1 MGAVPGLRLRGSPDA
16 NPPGECDNP
25 PMTPAGLPRLHAFP
39 LIMAAAGWLMA
50 AAFIGVMALI
60 DYRLSQVGRNDLTQ
74 MRGAGLLWI
83 APILSAATVGS
94 ALMIRRPRHPAG
106 WLFLLFGVTLAATG
120 VIDTYAAYGAVARR
134 GSVPAADLVAVVG
147 DLTFIPWLMI
157 LTLILLVTPG
167 GWGNSPRWRIAAWA
181 AMVSG
186 AAAILLHLLEP
197 YRGDYE
203 SLGVI
208 HNPLAI
214 SRLTG
219 PLQVAGT
226 VALIVLHVVLVGSAA
241 AIVFRFR
248 RAKDGRGRQL
258 RWMAFAAIPF
268 PVLVVGA
275 FVAATLDNQLLLGI
289 MAGGFVA
296 IIPIA
301 AGLAIEQDQLYDADR
316 LLSRGLTYSLLTALL
331 VGCYAVVVVFVGQS
345 LGDLG
350 GNSQAPVVIA
360 TLATVSVTAPLRRWL
375 QDGVDRRFHRR
386 RFEAVTTVQR
396 FVRDPSPTVSLEDVL
411 RAATGDPTLAVVYW
425 VEDRALW
432 VTADGETGA
441 VGEPFVEVARNGM
454 PLARISFDPGRTE
467 RTVVEAAS
475 AAGLSEL
482 ENARLRA
489 AIALQLVEVRESR
502 SRIVEAQLA
511 ERRKI
516 ERNLHDGAQQRLLAL
531 ALQLRA
537 AEVSGDQ
544 ARAMQTLGSAIDEIQ
559 VAVRELRDLANGLHP
574 SVLTDGGLQA
584 ALDTLAAHTAV
595 NVRLEATAQRFAPA
609 TEEAA
614 WFIACEAVTNAV
626 KHAVSTMVEIRACE
640 KDGCLLL
647 VIEDDGI
654 GGADPAGH
662 GLRGIA
668 DRAEAAGGRLR
679 VEARPGG
686 GTIVAAELP
695 CAL

>member
-1 MGAVPGLRLRGSPDA
+1 
-16 NPPGECDNP
+16 
-25 PMTPAGLPRLHAFP
+25 
-39 LIMAAAGWLMA
+39 MAIGGWLTVA
-50 AAFIGVMALI
+50 ALLGVMALI
-60 DYRLSQVGRNDLTQ
+60 DYRLSRVGRNDLAL
-74 MRGAGLLWI
+74 MRSAGGLYIVPL
-83 APILSAATVGS
+83 LSAATVGS
-94 ALMIRRPRHPAG
+94 ALMIRRPRHPVG
-106 WLFLLFGVTLAATG
+106 WLFLSLAIAISASG
-120 VIDTYAAYGAVARR
+120 VIDGYAAYGAVARR
-134 GSVPAADLVAVVG
+134 GSLPAADFVAVVG

-167 GWGNSPRWRIAAWA
+167 GRVHGPRWRIAAWA

-186 AAAILLHLLEP
+186 AAAVVLHLLEP
-197 YRGDYE
+197 YRGDYA
-203 SLGVI
+203 SLGLI
-208 HNPLAI
+208 HNPIALNSLA
-214 SRLTG
+214 T
-219 PLQVAGT
+219 PLQMAGF
-226 VALIVLHVVLVGSAA
+226 VALIVLQAVLLAAAA

-248 RAKDGRGRQL
+248 RAKDGRRRQL

-268 PVLVVGA
+268 PALVVGA
-275 FVAATLDNQLLLGI
+275 FVAASLDNQVLLAI

-301 AGLAIEQDQLYDADR
+301 AGLAIEQDHLYDADR
-316 LLSRGLTYSLLTALL
+316 LLSRGLTYGLLTAL
-331 VGCYAVVVVFVGQS
+331 VVACYAVVVVFVGDS

-350 GNSQAPVVIA
+350 GGSQVPAVVA
-360 TLATVSVTAPLRRWL
+360 TLAAMSVAAPMRRWI
-375 QDGVDRRFHRR
+375 QDGIDRRFNRR
-386 RFEAVTTVQR
+386 RFEAVATVQR
-396 FVRDPSPTVSLEDVL
+396 FVRDPSPGVSLEDVL
-411 RAATGDPTLAVVYW
+411 RSATGDPALAVAYW
-425 VEDRALW
+425 IDDRALW
-432 VTADGETGA
+432 VTAGGEPGSG
-441 VGEPFVEVARNGM
+441 GEPFVEVARNGA
-454 PLARISFDPGRTE
+454 PLARISFDTTRAE

-482 ENARLRA
+482 ENVRLRA

-502 SRIVEAQLA
+502 SRIVAAQLA

-537 AEVSGDQ
+537 AEMSGTP
-544 ARAMQTLGSAIDEIQ
+544 ARAFQTLGSAVDEIQ
-559 VAVRELRDLANGLHP
+559 LAVRELRDLANGLHP
-574 SVLTDGGLQA
+574 SVLADGGLQA

-595 NVRLEATAQRFAPA
+595 KVRLEATVERFAPA

-626 KHAVSTMVEIRACE
+626 KHAVPTMVEIRACE
-640 KDGCLLL
+640 ENGRLVL

-654 GGADPAGH
+654 GGADPAGR

-686 GTIVAAELP
+686 GTIVVAELP

>member
-1 MGAVPGLRLRGSPDA
+1 
-16 NPPGECDNP
+16 
-25 PMTPAGLPRLHAFP
+25 
-39 LIMAAAGWLMA
+39 
-50 AAFIGVMALI
+50 
-60 DYRLSQVGRNDLTQ
+60 
-74 MRGAGLLWI
+74 
-83 APILSAATVGS
+83 
-94 ALMIRRPRHPAG
+94 MIRRPRHPAG
-106 WLFLLFGVTLAATG
+106 WLFLSLAIAITASG
-120 VIDTYAAYGAVARR
+120 VIDGYAAYGAVARR
-134 GSVPAADLVAVVG
+134 GSLPAADFVAVVG

-167 GWGNSPRWRIAAWA
+167 GRVHGPRWRIAAWA

-186 AAAILLHLLEP
+186 AAAVVLHLLEP
-197 YRGDYE
+197 YRGDYA
-203 SLGVI
+203 SLGLI
-208 HNPLAI
+208 HNPIALNSLA
-214 SRLTG
+214 T
-219 PLQVAGT
+219 PLQMAGF
-226 VALIVLHVVLVGSAA
+226 VALIVLQAVLLAAAA

-248 RAKDGRGRQL
+248 RAKDGPRRQL

-275 FVAATLDNQLLLGI
+275 FVAASLDNQVLHAI
-289 MAGGFVA
+289 MAGGFLA

-301 AGLAIEQDQLYDADR
+301 AGLAIEQDHLYDADR
-316 LLSRGLTYSLLTALL
+316 LLSRGLTYGLLTALV
-331 VGCYAVVVVFVGQS
+331 VGCYAVVVVFVGDS

-350 GNSQAPVVIA
+350 GSSQVPAVVA
-360 TLATVSVTAPLRRWL
+360 TLAAISVAMPLRRWL
-375 QDGVDRRFHRR
+375 QDGIDRRFNRR
-386 RFEAVTTVQR
+386 RFEAIATVQR
-396 FVRDPSPTVSLEDVL
+396 FIRDPSPGVSLEEVL
-411 RAATGDPTLAVVYW
+411 CAAIGDPVLAVAYW
-425 VEDRALW
+425 IEDRTLW
-432 VTADGETGA
+432 VTAS
-441 VGEPFVEVARNGM
+441 GEPAVADELFVEVTRNGM
-454 PLARISFDPGRTE
+454 PLARICFNPVRAE
-467 RTVVEAAS
+467 RTVVEAVS
-475 AAGLSEL
+475 AAALSEL

-537 AEVSGDQ
+537 AEISGDPL
-544 ARAMQTLGSAIDEIQ
+544 RAMQTLGGAVDEIQ

-574 SVLTDGGLQA
+574 SVLTDGGLGA

-595 NVRLEATAQRFAPA
+595 NIHLETTGQRFAPA

-614 WFIACEAVTNAV
+614 WFIACEAVSNAV
-626 KHAVSTMVEIRACE
+626 KHAVPTMVEIRACE
-640 KDGCLLL
+640 QNGRLLL
-647 VIEDDGI
+647 LIEDDGI
-654 GGADPAGH
+654 GGADPAGR